1 MLIFIFVI
9 ICLAVL
15 ILGHEAG
22 HFWVAKAFGLKIDE
36 FGFGFP
42 PRIFAKRKGEVEY
55 SFNWLPFGGFVKIA
69 GEEDSASGEFG
80 KLESLPP
87 NEKNRYFFFQP
98 AWKRFLVIAAGV
110 AVNFFIGWL
119 LISFVFMVGSAP
131 LLAVG
136 GIQNNSPA
144 EKAGIMAGGI
154 IKNYTP
160 AKGVYPTPEI
170 KSLTQGATGA
180 DSRLVRGFIDFV
192 NQHRGQPI
200 TVEIGRGS
208 ENLSLNVVPKIDT
221 APDEG
226 ALGVLLSES
235 GVERLGV
242 LKSFVEGFKQA
253 VYASGAIFFTFYAL
267 IKNFLLHG
275 SLLTGVVGPIGIF
288 SVAQETGKIGMAYLV
303 QLIGLISINLA
314 VINLIP
320 FPALD
325 GGRLFL
331 ILVEKIKGSPIPF
344 KFQAWANRFGFIL
357 LLLLMAFVT
366 IRDIAQWF

>member
-9 ICLAVL
+9 IGLAVL

-42 PRIFAKRKGEVEY
+42 PRLFARKKGEVEY

-69 GEEDSASGEFG
+69 GEEDSASGEFV
-80 KLESLPP
+80 KLESLPSS
-87 NEKNRYFFFQP
+87 EKNRYFFFQP

-110 AVNFFIGWL
+110 AVNFLIGWL
-119 LISFVFMVGSAP
+119 LISFVFMAGSAP
-131 LLAVG
+131 LLVVG

-144 EKAGIMAGGI
+144 EKAGIMAGDI
-154 IKNYTP
+154 IKNYTA
-160 AKGVYPTPEI
+160 AK
-170 KSLTQGATGA
+170 
-180 DSRLVRGFIDFV
+180 GFIDFV
-192 NQHRGQPI
+192 NQRRGQPI
-200 TVEIGRGS
+200 IIEIRRGS
-208 ENLSLNVVPKIDT
+208 ENLNFNVVPRTDI
-221 APDEG
+221 APNEG

-242 LKSFVEGFKQA
+242 LKSFAEGFKQA

-267 IKNFLLHG
+267 MKNLLLHG

-288 SVAQETGKIGMAYLV
+288 SVAQETGKIGMVYLV

-331 ILVEKIKGSPIPF
+331 ILAEKIKGSPIPF
-344 KFQAWANRFGFIL
+344 KFQAWANRFGFVL
-357 LLLLMAFVT
+357 LLVLMAFVT